1 MEVAP
6 FVEVP
11 GTEERSTELSVRERP
26 FRDCLGDGGF
36 PRSGKPVQPVNR
48 GLSEVPGPEFD
59 LVQNSYPG
67 SLQTTSAFAMQEF
80 GPLCTAEAIEDRC
93 FVCYRFLSGTHDGRR

>member
-1 MEVAP
+1 MEVTP

-11 GTEERSTELSVRERP
+11 GTEERGAELSVRERSL
-26 FRDCLGDGGF
+26 RSRLGDGGF

-48 GLSEVPGPEFD
+48 GFSEVPGPESN

-67 SLQTTSAFAMQEF
+67 SLQTASAFAMQKF
-80 GPLCTAEAIEDRC
+80 CPLRTTEIVDDRR
-93 FVCYRFLSGTHDGRR
+93 FVCWGFVSGTHD